1 MVVKLSLMIVYDD
14 DAGATQRRFMAMERE
29 DLKHRS
35 DVERL
40 MNSLVPRGW
49 GRSRWDRKPR
59 SVPEP
64 PPLKLCSF
72 CDELKMKPEFSRQN
86 WAKDEA
92 AGCRCCMVRRI
103 DDQKSRK
110 KARASDF
117 KATFVYPAP
126 LTAGRVIAEEAVSQV
141 GDLPDPEHP
150 PSPTGI
156 PTLTPAQ
163 GSKCGPRSWSTHD
176 LPKPKAPRRVT
187 QQAVDSQSTRKE
199 VEQGGSSGAALSRT
213 QQKNLK
219 KRQRSREVHDGHVGI
234 DWWDDDLNVGIDW
247 WDDDLTVVDAEA
259 VFGERSDGR
268 LSVWAGPSI
277 YHSHATVRI
286 GAWSG

>member
-40 MNSLVPRGW
+40 MNSLVPRRW

-59 SVPEP
+59 SVPKP

-72 CDELKMKPEFSRQN
+72 CGELKMKPEFSRQN

-110 KARASDF
+110 EARASDF

-126 LTAGRVIAEEAVSQV
+126 LTAAPVIAEQTVSPV
-141 GDLPDPEHP
+141 RDFPATEHP
-150 PSPTGI
+150 PSPTVI
-156 PTLTPAQ
+156 LTLTPAQ

-187 QQAVDSQSTRKE
+187 QQAVDSQSRRKKVEQGGSSVAAKE
-199 VEQGGSSGAALSRT
+199 VEQGGSSVAALS
-213 QQKNLK
+213 
-219 KRQRSREVHDGHVGI
+219 KRQSEEEHQ
-234 DWWDDDLNVGIDW
+234 
-247 WDDDLTVVDAEA
+247 EA
-259 VFGERSDGR
+259 PEEPEEAQAD
-268 LSVWAGPSI
+268 
-277 YHSHATVRI
+277 
-286 GAWSG
+286 

>member
-1 MVVKLSLMIVYDD
+1 MSLMIVYDN
-14 DAGATQRRFMAMERE
+14 DAGVTQRRFMAMERE

-59 SVPEP
+59 SVPKP

-110 KARASDF
+110 EARASDF

-141 GDLPDPEHP
+141 GDLPDSEKPKARGRWKGVVLDSRSRR
-150 PSPTGI
+150 PSTKKEV
-156 PTLTPAQ
+156 AQ
-163 GSKCGPRSWSTHD
+163 GS
-176 LPKPKAPRRVT
+176 
-187 QQAVDSQSTRKE
+187 
-199 VEQGGSSGAALSRT
+199 SSGAALSKT
-213 QQKNLK
+213 QKKNMK
-219 KRQRSREVHDGHVGI
+219 KRQRSRQVRDGYVCIEHMYEDVPNFGR
-234 DWWDDDLNVGIDW
+234 WDCYDEL
-247 WDDDLTVVDAEA
+247 
-259 VFGERSDGR
+259 
-268 LSVWAGPSI
+268 LSVYAGPSI
-277 YHSHATVRI
+277 YHSHAPVEGTVEI
-286 GAWSG
+286 GERSTKALRCGEDIKIYGPAVMDDGGPTGDGEERFWLLVQDLATP